1 MDPGPDPGLVKRQG
15 QDRWSGRFLKA
26 AGLDVRPLLIP
37 NNVNKVTPSV
47 VHQPCKACT
56 AIITKDSLVSAQCLH
71 FHGRAQQQ
79 HKHSSLDIRNTY
91 RVSLSKSLTALPEAR
106 SQPQTHGTP
115 CHEAHS
121 LLSGKLVYLICQ
133 LGSGEVASN
142 KTVQKRKK
150 SIADFSANSGV
161 WFRSSITGAAT
172 PVKSAPSLSCACS
185 RFFLRTAGFC
195 YFQ

>member
-1 MDPGPDPGLVKRQG
+1 MDPGLDPGLVKRQG
-15 QDRWSGRFLKA
+15 QDRWSSRFLKA
-26 AGLDVRPLLIP
+26 AGLEVRPLLIP

-47 VHQPCKACT
+47 VRQPCKACT
-56 AIITKDSLVSAQCLH
+56 AIITKDSLVSPLCLR

-79 HKHSSLDIRNTY
+79 HKHSSLDIRNSY
-91 RVSLSKSLTALPEAR
+91 CVSLSKSLTALPEAR

-121 LLSGKLVYLICQ
+121 PLSVKPVYLICQ
-133 LGSGEVASN
+133 WGSGKQQNSAE
-142 KTVQKRKK
+142 KKK
-150 SIADFSANSGV
+150 SSADFSANSGV